1 MAETKLAAGSWS
13 AEVPQFLQRPC
24 WPHGVVERQGKR
36 NDSLEKAVRTAIDIN
51 EQALAINRLND
62 ELGLERHNVRLL
74 TDDRDKWRREAA
86 ALRAVLDTIKR
97 EYGIR

>member
-1 MAETKLAAGSWS
+1 M
-13 AEVPQFLQRPC
+13 
-24 WPHGVVERQGKR
+24 
-36 NDSLEKAVRTAIDIN
+36 RTAIDIN
-51 EQALAINRLND
+51 EQAVAINRLTD